1 MNWLLID
8 TPILGSIVSLNMFYY
23 AICMMA
29 SLYYYDQDPSGF
41 YFLVQIRAFV
51 I

>member
-1 MNWLLID
+1 
-8 TPILGSIVSLNMFYY
+8 
-23 AICMMA
+23 MMA

-51 I
+51 IKPNWGYQIYI